1 MLNKL
6 KKFYDS
12 RTSRERLLLFM
23 LLWTAIIIW
32 LSTSISTQRK
42 LSAEKSDLLAKIES
56 AELLIS
62 QKSSV
67 EKKLQKQKQKFDSS
81 KMIEDLRVEVEKIVR
96 AQGIANF
103 GMTFA
108 PEQKSDKMTIY
119 TLNLSIQREG
129 MEKLVALEREFA
141 KLAPYLSV
149 KSAELN
155 SDGKGVMSARY
166 EIRSFEFKM

>member
-42 LSAEKSDLLAKIES
+42 LSAEKSDLLSKIES

-67 EKKLQKQKQKFDSS
+67 EKNLQKQKQKFSQ
-81 KMIEDLRVEVEKIVR
+81 M
-96 AQGIANF
+96 
-103 GMTFA
+103 
-108 PEQKSDKMTIY
+108 
-119 TLNLSIQREG
+119 
-129 MEKLVALEREFA
+129 
-141 KLAPYLSV
+141 
-149 KSAELN
+149 
-155 SDGKGVMSARY
+155 
-166 EIRSFEFKM
+166 